1 MADETKPANN
11 HKQTD
16 ILAIDIVQDY
26 NSSNL
31 FVLNRKV
38 INQIV
43 KLFLR
48 MILKNYPNEYDKFS
62 SIYYLTE
69 IRKQL
74 NNELDLIFFRFVF
87 TGNDLE
93 GIDRQIEKD
102 VINFV
107 EHTTGGSVMIDLA
120 LNQDHNLLD
129 LYLKPQINFNEVP
142 TPQEYILASFYNM
155 EVLGQA
161 QKTPLKFNQKQ
172 LKNKL
177 NRVKNNTP

>member
-1 MADETKPANN
+1 MTEQTKPATNGM
-11 HKQTD
+11 KTD
-16 ILAIDIVQDY
+16 ILAIDIFQDY

-31 FVLNRKV
+31 LVLNAKV
-38 INQIV
+38 INQV
-43 KLFLR
+43 VMSFLD
-48 MILKNYPNEYDKFS
+48 IIYKNHPEEYDKLK

-69 IRKQL
+69 IRKQF
-74 NNELDLIFFRFVF
+74 NSDLDLVYFRFVF
-87 TGNDLE
+87 VGDHLN
-93 GIDRQIEKD
+93 GIDKRIEKD

-120 LNQDHNLLD
+120 LNQDQNILD
-129 LYLKPQINFNEVP
+129 LYLKPQINFNRVP
-142 TPQEYILASFYNM
+142 TPQEYILATFYNM

-161 QKTPLKFNQKQ
+161 QKTPLKFNPKQ